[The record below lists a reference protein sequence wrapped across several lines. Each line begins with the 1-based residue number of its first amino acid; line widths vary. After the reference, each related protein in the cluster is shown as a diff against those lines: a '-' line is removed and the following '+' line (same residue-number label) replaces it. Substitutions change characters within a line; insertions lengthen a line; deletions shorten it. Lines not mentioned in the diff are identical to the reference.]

1 MGISVLSLEMDLR
14 HFDYTSL
21 IILLQEKEEPRAFIL
36 KRDNGQ
42 SIVLVCFGGYIC
54 IYIKYTYHKNV
65 KDYLIMFIVQKRPL
79 YRRLYMLAIC
89 ETKEAKYFQDY
100 QGSSSA
106 GTCYLG
112 C

>member
-21 IILLQEKEEPRAFIL
+21 IIVLQEKEEPRAFTL

-54 IYIKYTYHKNV
+54 IYIKNIH
-65 KDYLIMFIVQKRPL
+65 IM
-79 YRRLYMLAIC
+79 
-89 ETKEAKYFQDY
+89 
-100 QGSSSA
+100 
-106 GTCYLG
+106 
-112 C
+112 